1 MTERIWDFPASIKFS
16 GQIFY
21 VPGMFFDGGITAG
34 GVRSMSPEPGGYSRL
49 EIQNALAVA
58 EWGAPSS
65 SWIIS
70 KTSGQIIKVRMCLT
84 PQVATARIINGKY
97 VSNGITRN
105 YAANALAG
113 ANTVFISF
121 SGIGAMLQPGHV
133 IGHAGDCYLVE
144 DIVYDGSDDAE
155 VTIIPPLRR
164 NITAGQPVVFQPY
177 FTGYIANGGE
187 IVALYNSEKVGN
199 FEMPRIIFNEVI
211 VP

>member
-1 MTERIWDFPASIKFS
+1 MTERVWDFPASIKFS

-49 EIQNALAVA
+49 EIQNALAVN

-70 KTSGQIIKVRMCLT
+70 KTNGQILKVRLALT
-84 PQVATARIINGKY
+84 PQIATASMINGKY
-97 VSNGITRN
+97 VDSGVTRTF
-105 YAANALAG
+105 AANALAG
-113 ANTVFISF
+113 ANTVFIDF
-121 SGIGAMLQPGHV
+121 AGIGEILQPGHV
-133 IGHAGDCYLVE
+133 IGHANDCYLVE
-144 DIVYDGSDDAE
+144 DIIYDGADYAE
-155 VTIIPPLRR
+155 ITIIPPLRR
-164 NITAGQPVVFQPY
+164 NVTLGNAVLFRPY

-187 IVALYNSEKVGN
+187 IVALYSSDKVGN
-199 FEMPRIIFNEVI
+199 FEMPRIVLNEVI